1 MREGIKIGVLMGGVS
16 SEREISLAS
25 GRAVV
30 EGLRLAGYEVVAVD
44 VTSDEIEFDEP
55 FDLAFIALHGRFGED
70 GDVQRQLVSL
80 GIPFTGS
87 SAESCAVSFD
97 KVKTRAVLRELG
109 LPVAAGEVLGAMDSV
124 SLPFPVVVK
133 PPCEGSSVGCHVV
146 RTEEDWQEA
155 LEDAL
160 QFGDQVLVE
169 RFIEGREL
177 TVGIVGDV
185 VLPVVEVVPE
195 GDWFHFD
202 AKYRSQ
208 GTSYEVPAI
217 LGGSLAG
224 ELQSLA
230 WDVFRGLNAEGMGR
244 VDFRLHPEEGP
255 FVLELNAIP
264 GFTQSSLLPKAAA
277 AVGIS
282 FPELCSRIVEDGFE
296 RSR

>member
-1 MREGIKIGVLMGGVS
+1 MRSGKKIGVLMGGVS

-25 GRAVV
+25 GGAVAK
-30 EGLRLAGYEVVAVD
+30 GLRRAGYEVLEVD
-44 VTSDEIEFDEP
+44 VTSEELVFETP

-70 GDVQRQLVSL
+70 GGVQQQLVSL

-87 SAESCAVSFD
+87 SAASCAVSFD
-97 KVKTRAVLRELG
+97 KVKTRAVLGDLDV
-109 LPVAAGEVLGAMDSV
+109 PVAAGEVLGATDRV

-146 RTEEDWQEA
+146 RSEEEWLEA
-155 LEDAL
+155 ASDARR
-160 QFGDQVLVE
+160 FGGEILVE

-202 AKYRSQ
+202 AKYRS
-208 GTSYEVPAI
+208 GATSYVVPAD
-217 LGGSLAG
+217 LSGSLAAQ
-224 ELQSLA
+224 LQALA
-230 WDVFRGLNAEGMGR
+230 WDVFRGLDAEGMGR

-264 GFTQSSLLPKAAA
+264 GFTESSLLPKAAA

-282 FPELCSRIVEDGFE
+282 FSELCSRIAEDGFL